1 MRSLPSDLPSI
12 DRPQYEEFI
21 SSLRSA
27 LHYLYD
33 PVQLRRSILVS
44 LFGLSAAND
53 RAAALQKI
61 LIDAIRALKPNE
73 DEPPQSAA
81 WRVYDLLNLEYI
93 RQFSRTVV
101 ANQLGVSDRQL
112 RRERRTALEVL
123 GNELWHHYNLEK
135 FPAALPLPTKNDVS
149 IPISTE
155 LGWLKDRGPD
165 ELEPIYEILRTV
177 QGLIEPL
184 ATKHHVSIR
193 LQSDPELND
202 LPAPILAIRNIMLTI
217 LNAAIPRVET
227 RSSGAEV
234 EIRIKHVDPDVQIGI
249 NYSGEISTADLDE
262 HSSGGMNAA
271 RQLAEFFGVSLTIDQ
286 HDKRISACLRFP
298 LPRPIPVLVIDD
310 NVDWLEMLKRY
321 AVGSRYRIV
330 TTQDPE
336 LALPLANKV
345 QPAVIFVDVMMPNV
359 DGWQVISKLRHDHAI
374 SHTPIIVSSVLP
386 LEQLAL
392 SLGVNAFLQKPV
404 TQEQFLRA
412 IQTQVDIGR

>member
-1 MRSLPSDLPSI
+1 MRNLPSDLPSV

-33 PVQLRRSILVS
+33 PVQLRRSVLV
-44 LFGLSAAND
+44 GLLGQLTAND
-53 RAAALQKI
+53 RAAALQQI
-61 LIDAIRALKPNE
+61 LIDAIRALKPDE
-73 DEPPQSAA
+73 DEFPQSSA

-123 GNELWHHYNLEK
+123 GNELWCKYNLDGY
-135 FPAALPLPTKNDVS
+135 PAALPIPLKNDAA
-149 IPISTE
+149 IPISAE
-155 LGWLKDRGPD
+155 LGWLKDRGAD
-165 ELEPIYEILRTV
+165 ELVPVSEMLRTV
-177 QGLIEPL
+177 QSLIEPL
-184 ATKHHVSIR
+184 AAQRQVLIR
-193 LQSDPELND
+193 LQSDPDLND
-202 LPAPILAIRNIMLTI
+202 LPAPMLAIRNIMLTI
-217 LNAAIPRVET
+217 LNAAIPCVET
-227 RSSGAEV
+227 RLGGGKI
-234 EIRIKHVDPDVQIGI
+234 EIQTKRANSDLQIGI
-249 NYSGEISTADLDE
+249 QYTGGISTIDLDG

-271 RQLAEFFGVSLTIDQ
+271 QQLAEFFGVGLTIEQ
-286 HDKRISACLRFP
+286 QDKRISIYLRFP
-298 LPRPIPVLVIDD
+298 MPRPISVLVIDD
-310 NVDWLEMLKRY
+310 NSDWLEMLKRY

-336 LALPLANKV
+336 LALPLATKV

-359 DGWQVISKLRHDHAI
+359 DGWQVISRLRHDHAI
-374 SHTPIIVSSVLP
+374 SQTPIIVSSVLP

-392 SLGVNAFLQKPV
+392 SLGVTAFLQKPV

-412 IQTQVDIGR
+412 IQAQVDIGR